1 MATETVQST
10 LPKPITEVLYLAFE
24 LSQKQWKLGFTIGI
38 GQPPRIR
45 NITARD
51 LNALHWEIRQARQR
65 FHLPENTS
73 VVSCYEAGRDGFW
86 LHRYLQQQ
94 GIANLIVDSAS
105 IEVNRRMKRAKTDC
119 LDVTKLL
126 TMLMRYHLGER
137 KVWRTVTV
145 PDEECEDRRH
155 FHRELADLKVERTRH
170 INRIKGLLTGQGVCA
185 LIQPDFLDFLSTV
198 RLWNGNSIS
207 KELRSRLEREY
218 QRIQLVNQQI
228 DELEA
233 YRRETLRTSQQPHI
247 QQVRQLMR
255 LQGVGINSAWLF
267 VMEFF
272 SWRAFHNR
280 REIGALAGLTSTP
293 YQSGGTNQEQGI
305 SKAGNRHIRAMII
318 EIAWGWLR
326 FQPDSQLS
334 RWYQQR
340 FGQGSSRLR
349 RIGIVALARK
359 LLIELWRYLETGIP
373 PDGAVLQPQ

>member
-73 VVSCYEAGRDGFW
+73 VESCYEAGRDGFW

-185 LIQPDFLDFLSTV
+185 PIQPDFLDYLSTV
-198 RLWNGNSIS
+198 RLWNGSSLS

-318 EIAWGWLR
+318 EIAWGWLH

>member
-170 INRIKGLLTGQGVCA
+170 INRIKGLLTGQGVCG
-185 LIQPDFLDFLSTV
+185 LIQPEFLGFLSTV

-233 YRRETLRTSQQPHI
+233 YRREILRTSQQPHI

-255 LQGVGINSAWLF
+255 LKGIGINSAWLF

-318 EIAWGWLR
+318 EIAWGWLH

>member
-65 FHLPENTS
+65 FHLPENTC

-86 LHRYLQQQ
+86 MHRYLQQQ

-185 LIQPDFLDFLSTV
+185 LLQPDFLGFPSTV

-233 YRRETLRTSQQPHI
+233 YRRETLRTSQQPYI

-318 EIAWGWLR
+318 EIAWGWLH

>member
-318 EIAWGWLR
+318 EIAWGWLH

>member
-24 LSQKQWKLGFTIGI
+24 LSQKQWKLGFTMGI

-65 FHLPENTS
+65 FHLPENTC

-170 INRIKGLLTGQGVCA
+170 INRIKGLLTGQGVCG

-207 KELRSRLEREY
+207 KGLRSRLEREY

-233 YRRETLRTSQQPHI
+233 YRREILRTSQQPHI

-373 PDGAVLQPQ
+373 PDGAVLQP

>member
-94 GIANLIVDSAS
+94 GIANLIVDLAS

-185 LIQPDFLDFLSTV
+185 LIQPDFLNFLSTV

-318 EIAWGWLR
+318 EIAWGWLH

>member
-1 MATETVQST
+1 
-10 LPKPITEVLYLAFE
+10 
-24 LSQKQWKLGFTIGI
+24 
-38 GQPPRIR
+38 
-45 NITARD
+45 
-51 LNALHWEIRQARQR
+51 
-65 FHLPENTS
+65 
-73 VVSCYEAGRDGFW
+73 
-86 LHRYLQQQ
+86 
-94 GIANLIVDSAS
+94 
-105 IEVNRRMKRAKTDC
+105 
-119 LDVTKLL
+119 
-126 TMLMRYHLGER
+126 
-137 KVWRTVTV
+137 V

-185 LIQPDFLDFLSTV
+185 LIQPDFRDFLSTV

-207 KELRSRLEREY
+207 KELCSRLEREY

-233 YRRETLRTSQQPHI
+233 YRRETLRTSQEPHI

-318 EIAWGWLR
+318 EIAWGWLH

>member
-65 FHLPENTS
+65 FHLPENTC

-318 EIAWGWLR
+318 EIAWGWLH

-359 LLIELWRYLETGIP
+359 LLIELWHYLETGIP